1 MFSTKWKLLWK
12 LMSIFFFRHNVPKS
26 LKVVAFEKWTFSG
39 FLWRETDFCFLVS
52 LIIWSWPIMLSYAWS
67 PNCGRCYLSQPYR
80 SELQYTH
87 HVQKCYGDFK
97 LFFFPGWNDYTAM
110 SLKTNLGAQVWIYS
124 WFSLI
129 HSKLHIYVKAEIYTY
144 IPTSIWLNVP
154 KQVTSRCFL

>member
-1 MFSTKWKLLWK
+1 MFSTKWKINLK
-12 LMSIFFFRHNVPKS
+12 TDEYFFFRHNVPKS
-26 LKVVAFEKWTFSG
+26 LKVVAFKKWTFSG
-39 FLWRETDFCFLVS
+39 FLWRETDIFFFFFLVF
-52 LIIWSWPIMLSYAWS
+52 LIIWSWPIMLSCAWS
-67 PNCGRCYLSQPYR
+67 HNGGRCYLSQPYR

-129 HSKLHIYVKAEIYTY
+129 HSKLHIYVKAEIHIY
-144 IPTSIWLNVP
+144 IHSH
-154 KQVTSRCFL
+154 